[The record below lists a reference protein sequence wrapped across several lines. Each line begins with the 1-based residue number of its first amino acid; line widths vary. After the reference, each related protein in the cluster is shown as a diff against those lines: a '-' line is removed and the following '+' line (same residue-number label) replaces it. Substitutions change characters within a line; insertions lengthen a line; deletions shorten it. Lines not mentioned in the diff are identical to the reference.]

1 MAQLPI
7 ALQLYT
13 VRDETARDFTGT
25 LRKVA
30 EMGYPAVEFAGY
42 GGLPADQLASL
53 LAELG
58 LQAASTHLGFAALD
72 QRLDAELDFCQ
83 EIGCR
88 YLVLPALPS
97 EQRGEERIRAL
108 TGWFNE
114 VGRRCHERGITFAY
128 HNHDFDFARSSDD
141 HFLLDLLLEH
151 TDPALVALECDAYWA
166 TFAGVDPVSYLQRW
180 SGRVPLLH
188 VKDMTSDRRFTEVGD
203 GTLDMSAICRTAS
216 AGGTRWYII
225 ENDQPRLPSLES
237 ARRSLEYLRGLLPI
251 LGIQ

>member
-1 MAQLPI
+1 MAQQPI

-13 VRDETARDFTGT
+13 VRDETARDFAGT
-25 LRKVA
+25 LRRVA

-42 GGLPADQLASL
+42 GGLPANQLVSL

-58 LQAASTHLGFAALD
+58 LQAASTHIGFAALE

-83 EIGCR
+83 ALGCQ
-88 YLVLPALPS
+88 YLVLPALPP

-108 TGWFNE
+108 SAWFNE
-114 VGRRCHERGITFAY
+114 AGQRCRERGITFAY
-128 HNHDFDFARSSDD
+128 HNHNFDFARSDD
-141 HFLLDLLLEH
+141 RFLLDLLLEN
-151 TDPALVALECDAYWA
+151 TDPTLVALECDVYWA
-166 TFAGVDPVSYLQRW
+166 AFAGVDPASYLQRW

-188 VKDMTSDRRFTEVGD
+188 LKDMASDRRFTEVGD
-203 GTLDMSAICRTAS
+203 GTLDMSTICRTAS

-237 ARRSLEYLRGLLPI
+237 AHRSLEYLSGLLPI